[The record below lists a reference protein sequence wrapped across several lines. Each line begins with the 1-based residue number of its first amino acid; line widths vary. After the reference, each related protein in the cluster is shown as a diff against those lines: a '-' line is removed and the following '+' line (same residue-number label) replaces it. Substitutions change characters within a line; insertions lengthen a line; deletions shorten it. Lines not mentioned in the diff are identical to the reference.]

1 MLLRL
6 IESNRKSR
14 FCVKIEKNRN
24 RDFPSRFYDFFFA
37 NDFRGTNR
45 CGNTMTVADKDKVI
59 CRQGWTTTTS
69 DDDIAQTVVHK
80 YDITLQSNL
89 LIIISNFDFCWI

>member
-1 MLLRL
+1 MTIYR
-6 IESNRKSR
+6 IKYRD
-14 FCVKIEKNRN
+14 FVKIKNNLN
-24 RDFPSRFYDFFFA
+24 RDFPHFSGDFFFA

-69 DDDIAQTVVHK
+69 DDDIARTVVHK

-89 LIIISNFDFCWI
+89 LIIISNFDFFWI